1 MKFNFL
7 WCRQF
12 RLGNAVLIGLSC
24 LLLSGCQGGQTANPV
39 PASGV
44 VMYNGEPLAGAYVVF
59 VPEEGPKA
67 TATTDADGSFELMT
81 VKEKDGVV
89 PGPCR
94 IAVEK
99 RAPLDPKDPYVA
111 PKSLIPE
118 RYSSIKDSGLSET
131 VNADGENFFTIDLKK

>member
-1 MKFNFL
+1 MNLKSARRSQFL
-7 WCRQF
+7 I
-12 RLGNAVLIGLSC
+12 GNASLLAIAC
-24 LLLSGCQGGQTANPV
+24 ALLSGCQGDQSATPV

-44 VMYNGEPLAGAYVVF
+44 VTYNGDPVAGAYVLF

-67 TATTDADGSFELMT
+67 SATTDADGSFDLMT
-81 VKEKDGVV
+81 IKEKDGVV

-94 IAVEK
+94 IAIEK

-131 VNADGENFFTIDLKK
+131 VNAEGENFFSIDLK